1 MYSCLK
7 TGVCKQPS
15 GYSCLKTGICKKPSV
30 NRRTGIPGSYLKKEK
45 VTKMISENIRNVED
59 RIQAACARAGRS
71 RDEVTLICVT
81 KTMPVA
87 DLREAY
93 DAGQRNFGENR
104 VQEITEKYPQLPDD
118 IHWHMI
124 GHLQKNK
131 VKYLMDRVVMIH
143 SVDSSSLARTI
154 SKEAVKSGRIMD
166 ILLEV
171 NAAEEESKFGLSCDE
186 VLPMVR
192 EIASLPGIRICG
204 LMTVAP
210 YTDNPETN
218 REFFKKL
225 RDLSVDID
233 RQSIDNV
240 SMHILSMGMTG
251 DFEVAIEEG
260 ATHIRVGTAIFGKRN
275 YTV

>member
-1 MYSCLK
+1 
-7 TGVCKQPS
+7 
-15 GYSCLKTGICKKPSV
+15 
-30 NRRTGIPGSYLKKEK
+30 
-45 VTKMISENIRNVED
+45 MIAENIRSVEQ
-59 RIQAACARAGRS
+59 RIQAACARAGRR

-81 KTMPVA
+81 KTMPVT
-87 DLREAY
+87 DLQEAY
-93 DAGQRNFGENR
+93 DEGQRNFGENR
-104 VQEITEKYPQLPDD
+104 VQEITEKYPLLPDD
-118 IHWHMI
+118 IRWHMI
-124 GHLQKNK
+124 GHLQRNK

-143 SVDSSSLARTI
+143 SVDSASLARTI
-154 SKEAVKSGRIMD
+154 SKEAVKAGRTID

-171 NAAEEESKFGLSCDE
+171 NAAGEESKFGLAYEE
-186 VLPMVR
+186 VLPLVR
-192 EIASLPGIRICG
+192 EIASLPGLHICG

-210 YTDNPETN
+210 YTDDPETN

-240 SMHILSMGMTG
+240 SMHTLSMGMTG

-260 ATHIRVGTAIFGKRN
+260 ATHIRVGTAIFGKRD

>member
-1 MYSCLK
+1 
-7 TGVCKQPS
+7 
-15 GYSCLKTGICKKPSV
+15 
-30 NRRTGIPGSYLKKEK
+30 
-45 VTKMISENIRNVED
+45 MIAENIRSVEQ
-59 RIQAACARAGRS
+59 RIQAACARAGRR

-81 KTMPVA
+81 KTMPVT
-87 DLREAY
+87 DLQEAY
-93 DAGQRNFGENR
+93 DEGQRNFGENR
-104 VQEITEKYPQLPDD
+104 VQEITEKYPLLPDD
-118 IHWHMI
+118 IRWHMI
-124 GHLQKNK
+124 GHLQRNK

-143 SVDSSSLARTI
+143 SVDSASLARTI
-154 SKEAVKSGRIMD
+154 SKEAVKAGRTMD

-171 NAAEEESKFGLSCDE
+171 NAAGEESKFGLSYEE
-186 VLPMVR
+186 VLPLVR
-192 EIASLPGIRICG
+192 EIAPLPGVHICG

-210 YTDNPETN
+210 YTDDPETN

-240 SMHILSMGMTG
+240 SMHTLSMGMTG

-260 ATHIRVGTAIFGKRN
+260 ATHIRVGTAIFGKRD

>member
-1 MYSCLK
+1 
-7 TGVCKQPS
+7 
-15 GYSCLKTGICKKPSV
+15 
-30 NRRTGIPGSYLKKEK
+30 
-45 VTKMISENIRNVED
+45 MIAENIRSVD
-59 RIQAACARAGRS
+59 QRIQAACARAGRR

-81 KTMPVA
+81 KTMPVT
-87 DLREAY
+87 DLQEAY
-93 DAGQRNFGENR
+93 DEGQRNFGENR
-104 VQEITEKYPQLPDD
+104 VQEITEKYPLLPDD
-118 IHWHMI
+118 IRWHMI
-124 GHLQKNK
+124 GHLQRNK

-143 SVDSSSLARTI
+143 SVDSASLARTI
-154 SKEAVKSGRIMD
+154 SKEAVKAGRTMD

-171 NAAEEESKFGLSCDE
+171 NAAGEESKFGLSYEE
-186 VLPMVR
+186 VLPLVR
-192 EIASLPGIRICG
+192 EIAPLPGLHICG

-210 YTDNPETN
+210 YTDDPETN

-240 SMHILSMGMTG
+240 SMHTLSMGMTG

-260 ATHIRVGTAIFGKRN
+260 ATHIRVGTAIFGKRD

>member
-1 MYSCLK
+1 
-7 TGVCKQPS
+7 
-15 GYSCLKTGICKKPSV
+15 
-30 NRRTGIPGSYLKKEK
+30 
-45 VTKMISENIRNVED
+45 MIAENIRSVEQ
-59 RIQAACARAGRS
+59 RIQAACARAGRR

-81 KTMPVA
+81 KTMPVT
-87 DLREAY
+87 DLQEAY
-93 DAGQRNFGENR
+93 DEGQRNFGENR
-104 VQEITEKYPQLPDD
+104 VQEITEKYPLLPDD
-118 IHWHMI
+118 IRWHMI
-124 GHLQKNK
+124 GHLQRNK

-143 SVDSSSLARTI
+143 SVDSASLARTI
-154 SKEAVKSGRIMD
+154 SKEADKAGRTMD

-171 NAAEEESKFGLSCDE
+171 NAAGEESKFGLSYEE
-186 VLPMVR
+186 VLPLVR
-192 EIASLPGIRICG
+192 EIAPLPGLHICG

-210 YTDNPETN
+210 YTDDPETN

-240 SMHILSMGMTG
+240 SMHTLSMGMTG

-260 ATHIRVGTAIFGKRN
+260 ATHIRVGTAIFGKRD

>member
-1 MYSCLK
+1 
-7 TGVCKQPS
+7 
-15 GYSCLKTGICKKPSV
+15 
-30 NRRTGIPGSYLKKEK
+30 
-45 VTKMISENIRNVED
+45 MIAENIQSVEQ
-59 RIQAACARAGRS
+59 RIQAACARAGRR

-81 KTMPVA
+81 KTMPVT
-87 DLREAY
+87 DLQEAY
-93 DAGQRNFGENR
+93 DEGQRNFGENR
-104 VQEITEKYPQLPDD
+104 VQEITEKYPLLPDD
-118 IHWHMI
+118 IRWHMI
-124 GHLQKNK
+124 GHLQRNK

-143 SVDSSSLARTI
+143 SVDSASLARTI
-154 SKEAVKSGRIMD
+154 SKEAVKAGRTMD

-171 NAAEEESKFGLSCDE
+171 NAAGEESKFGLSYEE
-186 VLPMVR
+186 VLPLVR
-192 EIASLPGIRICG
+192 EIAPLPGLHICG

-210 YTDNPETN
+210 YTDDPETN

-240 SMHILSMGMTG
+240 SMHTLSMGMTG

-260 ATHIRVGTAIFGKRN
+260 ATHIRVGTAIFGKRD

>member
-1 MYSCLK
+1 
-7 TGVCKQPS
+7 
-15 GYSCLKTGICKKPSV
+15 
-30 NRRTGIPGSYLKKEK
+30 
-45 VTKMISENIRNVED
+45 MIAENIRSVEQ

-81 KTMPVA
+81 KTMPVT
-87 DLREAY
+87 DLQEAY
-93 DAGQRNFGENR
+93 DEGQRNFGENR
-104 VQEITEKYPQLPDD
+104 VQEITEKHPLLPDD
-118 IHWHMI
+118 IRWHMI
-124 GHLQKNK
+124 GHLQRNK

-143 SVDSSSLARTI
+143 SVDSVALARTI
-154 SKEAVKSGRIMD
+154 SKEAVKAGRTMD

-171 NAAEEESKFGLSCDE
+171 NAAGEESKFGLSYEE
-186 VLPMVR
+186 VLPLVR
-192 EIASLPGIRICG
+192 EIAPLPGIHICG

-210 YTDNPETN
+210 YTDDPETN

-233 RQSIDNV
+233 QQSIDNV
-240 SMHILSMGMTG
+240 SMHTLSMGMTG

-260 ATHIRVGTAIFGKRN
+260 ATHIRVGTAIFGKRD

>member
-1 MYSCLK
+1 
-7 TGVCKQPS
+7 
-15 GYSCLKTGICKKPSV
+15 
-30 NRRTGIPGSYLKKEK
+30 
-45 VTKMISENIRNVED
+45 MIAENIRSVEQ
-59 RIQAACARAGRS
+59 RIQAACARAGRR

-81 KTMPVA
+81 KTMPVT
-87 DLREAY
+87 DLQEAY
-93 DAGQRNFGENR
+93 DEGQRNFGENR
-104 VQEITEKYPQLPDD
+104 VQEITEKYPLLPDD
-118 IHWHMI
+118 IRWHMI
-124 GHLQKNK
+124 GHLQRNK

-143 SVDSSSLARTI
+143 SVDSASLAQTI
-154 SKEAVKSGRIMD
+154 SKEAVKAGRTMD

-171 NAAEEESKFGLSCDE
+171 NAAGEESKFGLSYEE
-186 VLPMVR
+186 VLPLVR
-192 EIASLPGIRICG
+192 EIAPLPGLHICG

-210 YTDNPETN
+210 YTDDPETN

-240 SMHILSMGMTG
+240 SMHTLSMGMTG

-260 ATHIRVGTAIFGKRN
+260 ATHIRVGTAIFGKRD

>member
-1 MYSCLK
+1 
-7 TGVCKQPS
+7 
-15 GYSCLKTGICKKPSV
+15 
-30 NRRTGIPGSYLKKEK
+30 
-45 VTKMISENIRNVED
+45 MIAENIRSVEQ
-59 RIQAACARAGRS
+59 RIQAACARAGRR

-81 KTMPVA
+81 KTMPVT
-87 DLREAY
+87 DLQEAY
-93 DAGQRNFGENR
+93 DEGQRNFGENR
-104 VQEITEKYPQLPDD
+104 VQEITEKYPLLPDD
-118 IHWHMI
+118 IRWHMI
-124 GHLQKNK
+124 GHLQRNK

-143 SVDSSSLARTI
+143 SVDSASLARTI
-154 SKEAVKSGRIMD
+154 SKEAVKAGRTMD

-171 NAAEEESKFGLSCDE
+171 NAAGEESKFGLSYEE
-186 VLPMVR
+186 VLPLVR
-192 EIASLPGIRICG
+192 EIAPLPGLHICG

-210 YTDNPETN
+210 YTDYPETN

-240 SMHILSMGMTG
+240 SMHTLSMGMTG

-260 ATHIRVGTAIFGKRN
+260 ATHIRVGTAIFGKRD

>member
-1 MYSCLK
+1 
-7 TGVCKQPS
+7 
-15 GYSCLKTGICKKPSV
+15 
-30 NRRTGIPGSYLKKEK
+30 
-45 VTKMISENIRNVED
+45 MIAENIRSVEQ
-59 RIQAACARAGRS
+59 RIQAACARAGRR

-81 KTMPVA
+81 KTMPVT
-87 DLREAY
+87 DLQEAY
-93 DAGQRNFGENR
+93 DEGQRNFGENR
-104 VQEITEKYPQLPDD
+104 VQEITEKYPLLPDD
-118 IHWHMI
+118 IRWHMI
-124 GHLQKNK
+124 GHLQRNK

-143 SVDSSSLARTI
+143 SVDSASLARTI
-154 SKEAVKSGRIMD
+154 SKEAVKAGRTMD

-171 NAAEEESKFGLSCDE
+171 NAAGEESKFGLGYEE
-186 VLPMVR
+186 VLPLIR
-192 EIASLPGIRICG
+192 EIAPLPGIHICG

-210 YTDNPETN
+210 YTDDPETN

-240 SMHILSMGMTG
+240 SMHTLSMGMTG

-260 ATHIRVGTAIFGKRN
+260 ATHIRVGTAIFGKRD